1 MSEHTAFMGVG
12 VSVCL
17 FVCSGVLYLAWLV
30 GVSLTEDVSCVWHL
44 LLWWTGSETK
54 PPTNNSIVS
63 GTLVGTRE
71 CLWPAQKPRLQATL
85 SLFRSLSPFS
95 CAKNETK
102 HEIPPSHVKST
113 RCLSGLPF
121 VADNAAASG
130 TGAVIGLGAR

>member
-1 MSEHTAFMGVG
+1 M
-12 VSVCL
+12 
-17 FVCSGVLYLAWLV
+17 YLACLV

-44 LLWWTGSETK
+44 QLWWTGSETK

-63 GTLVGTRE
+63 GTLVGTRK
-71 CLWPAQKPRLQATL
+71 CLWPAQKPSNLVL
-85 SLFRSLSPFS
+85 VFRSLFPFS